1 MWLNLFEEVMKT
13 MGVGNWRQE
22 SQHQDQWQEIVK
34 EAVVHHRLW
43 RPQKKLYIHYST
55 ERVKKTIKIS
65 TNLQVFSP
73 PGIAKRG
80 FWNAGHV
87 YVYMDL
93 SLAPE

>member
-1 MWLNLFEEVMKT
+1 MKT
-13 MGVGNWRQE
+13 MGIRNWRQE

-34 EAVVHHRLW
+34 DALVHHRLW
-43 RPQKKLYIHYST
+43 GPQKKLYTHESN
-55 ERVKKTIKIS
+55 EGEKMIKIS

-73 PGIAKRG
+73 PGIGKRG

-87 YVYMDL
+87 YVYMDT